1 MIVALWS
8 GATFGSLL
16 LSLTLTLTPT
26 RTLTLTL
33 TRWESDAQREAAST
47 PLEVRLAPGDVV
59 YFPSRWAHYTEALP
73 APAAGVEDGD
83 AGDAEGD
90 VGGDAGGAGDA
101 EDDGLSFS
109 LGFRTDG
116 AFLV

>member
-1 MIVALWS
+1 M
-8 GATFGSLL
+8 
-16 LSLTLTLTPT
+16 
-26 RTLTLTL
+26 
-33 TRWESDAQREAAST
+33 
-47 PLEVRLAPGDVV
+47 RLAPGDVV

-73 APAAGVEDGD
+73 APAAGVEAVD
-83 AGDAEGD
+83 AVE
-90 VGGDAGGAGDA
+90 AGDA